1 MSFELCNSKMLIF
14 FIRKIVYI
22 FGVEKY
28 LKTAVPEKPKKSRSE
43 IIFMRKTLI
52 ILGLIFLAMV
62 VTNAQESIKKDYK
75 ADLIKDAYIRID
87 GPDKEFAAMLYAE
100 EVSIIFKDSINRAIH
115 IGLFTLNKIEIDS
128 LTKSFRNLLENNIRK
143 KQIVTQIT
151 SEVVNVYLMEFNF
164 IIISRDIENSIS
176 DAIDSV
182 LASYN
187 PVNADSQKFKVFLE
201 KVLRKQLN
209 PNQTE

>member
-1 MSFELCNSKMLIF
+1 
-14 FIRKIVYI
+14 
-22 FGVEKY
+22 
-28 LKTAVPEKPKKSRSE
+28 
-43 IIFMRKTLI
+43 MRKNLI

-75 ADLIKDAYIRID
+75 ADRIKDAYISFD
-87 GPDKEFAAMLYAE
+87 GPDKEFAAMLYAK

-143 KQIVTQIT
+143 KQIVTKIT

-164 IIISRDIENSIS
+164 GIISRDIESSIS